1 MKLYDLMA
9 TLIMMDTEYIVL
21 KDANL
26 EVLKTGDFETIMD
39 YAIDNDVEVEGLGTY
54 QGRLVIILCC

>member
-9 TLIMMDTEYIVL
+9 TLIMMDTEDIVL

-39 YAIDNDVEVEGLGTY
+39 FSIDNDVEVEGLGTY
-54 QGRLVIILCC
+54 QGKLVIILCY